1 MADYDLEKKATHSGD
16 VATGEVVVDEN
27 AGHMHRSLKARQVSM
42 IAIAGTIGTGLFL
55 SSGKALANGGPAGA
69 LIGYLIVGV
78 LVGLMMYSLGEMMVY
93 DPSAGGFIE
102 FSSRYIDPAM
112 GFAQGWQFWFQVV
125 ISAPTEIVAASIV
138 IEFWDQ
144 NANHKAI
151 YITVMLLAIFLVN
164 LGGVKYFGEFEF
176 VFATLKIVTILGLI
190 LLMLIIDLGGGPD
203 HDRRGFRYWK
213 REPFN
218 NTFDDLLPQSKA
230 RFPRLLGRVD
240 PGCLFLYGGM
250 EGLAMICLEASN
262 PQVTIKTAVR
272 AIFYR
277 IVGLYVFSI
286 LLIGMCLSRSDPNLL
301 QANNADTG
309 TAAESPFV
317 IIIQGAGIKVLP
329 HIINAVILTSAFSS
343 GNEFLYSS
351 SRSLFMLAQQGQAP
365 RILAKVL
372 PNGVPIYSL
381 IASTAVAC
389 LGYLACA
396 YFSLLSSLSKPPLPL
411 LIPTTL
417 GSLITWIGI
426 AGAHIRW
433 YRAMQVQGVSRDVL
447 PFKSWTQ
454 PWGAWTVLISFS
466 IIAFFNGYGTFIG
479 DEFDWRSFI
488 SDYINIPA
496 FFILYFGYKFIKGT
510 KIVPLAEMDVTSHYV
525 ENSVVYSKYQ
535 E

>member
-1 MADYDLEKKATHSGD
+1 
-16 VATGEVVVDEN
+16 
-27 AGHMHRSLKARQVSM
+27 
-42 IAIAGTIGTGLFL
+42 
-55 SSGKALANGGPAGA
+55 LANGGPAGA

-230 RFPRLLGRVD
+230 RFLGFWAV
-240 PGCLFLYGGM
+240 LTQAAFSYGGM

-389 LGYLACA
+389 LGYLACGKSGSNMA
-396 YFSLLSSLSKPPLPL
+396 FNWLSN
-411 LIPTTL
+411 ITTL

-496 FFILYFGYKFIKGT
+496 FFILYFGYKFIMGT